1 MSEEISTSVAAEL
14 AGVSDRTI
22 RDWCK
27 ADLVKYLKHKRWDF
41 AEVPIRIDRDD
52 LIRLAKELGHT
63 VVEQG

>member
-27 ADLVKYLKHKRWDF
+27 ADLVKYRQVGRRGAYK
-41 AEVPIRIDRDD
+41 IDRDD
-52 LIRLAKELGHT
+52 LIRLAKELGYI
-63 VVEQG
+63 VEQG